1 MRGEASVASAP
12 PHKASVTAGGIAG
25 SARRIAVVAGLTF
38 REAWQRKMI
47 IAAVVMSAGYLALY
61 GLALHFASRDLA
73 VSGHAATPAFMEN
86 VMAAQLLYVGLFP
99 ASLIVGLTAVFASVA
114 AISSELDTG
123 LLHGVLVRP
132 IRRTE
137 LLVGKTLGIGL
148 MLALHNL
155 AFMSALI
162 GLALWLIEAPVANV
176 PTALALLTLAPLALL
191 GLAMLGTTRLPT
203 LANGVLCAAAYGIS
217 FVGGF
222 IEQIGS
228 AIRNETMV
236 NLGIISSLLLPADA
250 MYRKAIEYLLPGG
263 LLLLGG
269 GGGSILTPAESP
281 SAWMVIYAAAY
292 PVILIA
298 IGARLFAKR
307 DL

>member
-1 MRGEASVASAP
+1 MHGGSSVTSASP
-12 PHKASVTAGGIAG
+12 RKASVTADGIAG

-61 GLALHFASRDLA
+61 GLALHFASQDTA
-73 VSGHAATPAFMEN
+73 VSGHAATDALMEN
-86 VMAAQLLYVGLFP
+86 VLAAQLLYVGLFP

-114 AISSELDTG
+114 AISSDLDTG

-137 LLVGKTLGIGL
+137 LLVGKALGIGL
-148 MLALHNL
+148 MLVLHNL

-162 GLALWLIEAPVANV
+162 GLARWLIGAPVANV
-176 PTALALLTLAPLALL
+176 PTAMALLTLSPLALL

-203 LANGVLCAAAYGIS
+203 LANGVLCATAYGIS

-228 AIRNETMV
+228 AIENETMV

-281 SAWMVIYAAAY
+281 SVWM
-292 PVILIA
+292 
-298 IGARLFAKR
+298 
-307 DL
+307 

>member
-1 MRGEASVASAP
+1 MRGGSSVTSASP
-12 PHKASVTAGGIAG
+12 RRASVTAGGIAG
-25 SARRIAVVAGLTF
+25 SVRRIAVVAGLTF

-61 GLALHFASRDLA
+61 GLALHFASQDTA
-73 VSGHAATPAFMEN
+73 VSGHAATDALMEN
-86 VMAAQLLYVGLFP
+86 VIAAQLLYVGLFP

-114 AISSELDTG
+114 AISSDLDTG

-137 LLVGKTLGIGL
+137 LLVGKALGIGL
-148 MLALHNL
+148 LLVLHNL

-162 GLALWLIEAPVANV
+162 GLARWLIGAPVANV
-176 PTALALLTLAPLALL
+176 PTAMALLTLSPLALL

-203 LANGVLCAAAYGIS
+203 LANGVLCATAYGIS

-228 AIRNETMV
+228 AIENETMV

-281 SAWMVIYAAAY
+281 SVWMVIYAAAY

>member
-1 MRGEASVASAP
+1 
-12 PHKASVTAGGIAG
+12 VTAGGIAG
-25 SARRIAVVAGLTF
+25 SVRRIAVVAGLTF

-61 GLALHFASRDLA
+61 GLALHFASQDTA
-73 VSGHAATPAFMEN
+73 VSGHAATDALMEN
-86 VMAAQLLYVGLFP
+86 VIAAQLLYVGLFP

-114 AISSELDTG
+114 AISSDLDTG

-137 LLVGKTLGIGL
+137 LLVGKALGIGL
-148 MLALHNL
+148 LLVLHNL

-162 GLALWLIEAPVANV
+162 GLARWLIGAPVANV
-176 PTALALLTLAPLALL
+176 PTAMALLTLSPLALL

-203 LANGVLCAAAYGIS
+203 LANGVLCATAYGIS

-228 AIRNETMV
+228 AIENETMV

-281 SAWMVIYAAAY
+281 SVWMVIYAAAY

>member
-1 MRGEASVASAP
+1 M
-12 PHKASVTAGGIAG
+12 
-25 SARRIAVVAGLTF
+25 
-38 REAWQRKMI
+38 
-47 IAAVVMSAGYLALY
+47 
-61 GLALHFASRDLA
+61 
-73 VSGHAATPAFMEN
+73 
-86 VMAAQLLYVGLFP
+86 
-99 ASLIVGLTAVFASVA
+99 A

-137 LLVGKTLGIGL
+137 LLVGKALGIGL
-148 MLALHNL
+148 LLVLHNL

-162 GLALWLIEAPVANV
+162 GLARWLIGAPV
-176 PTALALLTLAPLALL
+176 
-191 GLAMLGTTRLPT
+191 
-203 LANGVLCAAAYGIS
+203 ANGVLCATAYGIS

-228 AIRNETMV
+228 AIENETMV

-281 SAWMVIYAAAY
+281 SVWMVIYAAAY